1 MFQKSDPAFLPI
13 LALFREMLGSTVSAD
28 RRHALRTPH
37 RARQRAAHLLA
48 VLGEAVHKVPP
59 EAPCSHSNET
69 HLPLMVPRLEKSFE
83 ASPNAKHRVPGG
95 TAVQTSGQV
104 HHVTSRSPPNCG
116 RKREPDKIWC
126 WKCCRT
132 LGQSGQPLC
141 RSQSQTQTPVLT
153 KHRRPKLF
161 AQSGRKS
168 RLWEARQLLCEI
180 AAGNLVFAF
189 GSPEGLHGVLSLSSL
204 PSRATASAATD
215 MSKGSTETVWLMELL
230 LYLYDIYI
238 YYVAWVY
245 MACLPLLSIFES
257 ALRTMVTPSSTTLL
271 LCPILI
277 HTTKEQSCVL
287 KHDNRGP
294 STPNAQLHANPAN
307 HGYDIRGT
315 VGKQKRLMH
324 EL

>member
-1 MFQKSDPAFLPI
+1 
-13 LALFREMLGSTVSAD
+13 
-28 RRHALRTPH
+28 
-37 RARQRAAHLLA
+37 
-48 VLGEAVHKVPP
+48 
-59 EAPCSHSNET
+59 
-69 HLPLMVPRLEKSFE
+69 MVPRLEKSFE

-116 RKREPDKIWC
+116 RKREPWQNLMLEMLQNIGAIG
-126 WKCCRT
+126 T
-132 LGQSGQPLC
+132 AAVPLAEPN
-141 RSQSQTQTPVLT
+141 SNPSLT

-204 PSRATASAATD
+204 PSRPQ
-215 MSKGSTETVWLMELL
+215 LRRLL
-230 LYLYDIYI
+230 IWVKDLLKLSGWWSFCYTYMIYI
-238 YYVAWVY
+238 YIVAWVY

-315 VGKQKRLMH
+315 VGNKNAWCMNSSDSKWI
-324 EL
+324 